1 MKQSVTKANFLFKSF
16 AILKIPMIF
25 FCGAKIVEVDNQKAV
40 IKIPLNYRTRNH
52 LKSMYFGTLA
62 VGADITGGIMA
73 FNIIQEK
80 KLKIALVFK
89 DLKGDFLKRVDR
101 SAFFV
106 CEDGLK
112 ISELIEKAINSGQ
125 REEEKI
131 SVNVYTEYYK
141 NPQLVSQFVLTMSV
155 KKR

>member
-1 MKQSVTKANFLFKSF
+1 MNQSITKTNFLFKSF

-25 FCGAKIVEVDNQKAV
+25 YCGAKIIEINKEKAV

-52 LKSMYFGTLA
+52 LKSMYFGSLA
-62 VGADITGGIMA
+62 VGADITGALIA
-73 FNIIQEK
+73 FQIIQEK

-89 DLKGDFLKRVDR
+89 DLKGEFLKRVDK

-112 ISELIEKAINSGQ
+112 ISELINKAMNSGQ
-125 REEEKI
+125 REEEKVT
-131 SVNVYTEYYK
+131 VNVFTDYYK
-141 NPQLVSQFVLTMSV
+141 EPQLVSQFVLTMSV